1 MLFTKFYII
10 FPIQINTFRIPL
22 LFTNTFTR
30 LLIARMILCTVYL
43 LIGGIMNMYFAI
55 VQHYFLILCYMYN

>member
-55 VQHYFLILCYMYN
+55 VQHYFLTLCYMYN